1 MFFPSETLFEQ
12 SLLIQQL
19 VSEILLLLLTLDYNG
34 QNCIDDVIS
43 VFPIKLDRK
52 GRSE

>member
-1 MFFPSETLFEQ
+1 MFFPSETFFDQ
-12 SLLIQQL
+12 GLLIQQL
-19 VSEILLLLLTLDYNG
+19 VSEILLLTLDYNG
-34 QNCIDDVIS
+34 QNYINDVIS